1 MRDNYREFQRLG
13 AELYV
18 ISVDAPAKSKAQ
30 VVQARG
36 IQFPVLADEGK
47 QTIRAYG
54 VDGGTWAIPSAFVID
69 MRGIIRYKSVGN
81 TTHRESIDTLIEQL
95 ETLNLE
101 SLRTFRLMLPSGT
114 SLFRLPN
121 VVTEV
126 NGESRSVTQVSDL
139 FEVLGGENN
148 VYWLVTTPTP
158 TRGGTAQFQ
167 AFFRPSDADLPAN
180 APILPHTGILVS
192 LRNTVTLDLSGDP
205 VEGAVRII
213 PGPNL
218 VGIPNM
224 DTSIKRVSD
233 FARFP
238 DFLARISLISIYA
251 NGTFHPFLPDDIASG
266 QLDDDPEFVPGQAFA
281 VVAKEN
287 WFQQF

>member
-1 MRDNYREFQRLG
+1 MKPHYSEILKLG

-30 VVQARG
+30 VVQALG

-54 VDGGTWAIPSAFVID
+54 VDGGSFAIPSAFVID
-69 MRGIIRYKSVGN
+69 KSGTIRWKFIGD
-81 TTHRESIDTLIEQL
+81 TTTRANVDIMIQQL
-95 ETLNLE
+95 KTLNLE

-114 SLFRLPN
+114 SLFHLPKE
-121 VVTEV
+121 VTEV
-126 NGESRSVTQVSDL
+126 NGESRTITKVSDL
-139 FEVLGGENN
+139 FEVLGGETN
-148 VYWLVTTPTP
+148 VHWLVTTPTP
-158 TRGGTAQFQ
+158 ARGGTAQFQ
-167 AFFRPSDADLPAN
+167 AFFRPYDTDFAAN
-180 APILPHTGILVS
+180 APIRPYTGILVS
-192 LRNTVTLDLSGDP
+192 LETDVMLDLEGDP
-205 VEGAVRII
+205 VEGAVRIF

-218 VGIPNM
+218 VGIPNR

-238 DFLARISLISIYA
+238 DFLDKIEFISIYDD
-251 NGTFHPFLPDDIASG
+251 GKFHRFDPDEIMSLKPG
-266 QLDDDPEFVPGQAFA
+266 DDLKIEPGQAFA

-287 WFQQF
+287 WFPQF